1 VLHTLSGRVDG
12 MFVQV
17 AQVASWPAPAVDV
30 RGQGSSKERRRLRI
44 IIMAL
49 HSIELPLGPWCS
61 VAARGHLRA
70 WRLASDKSRPLA
82 QRPALAVGRAKSP

>member
-44 IIMAL
+44 TILAL
-49 HSIELPLGPWCS
+49 HSIELPFG
-61 VAARGHLRA
+61 AALPLEDICVRGDWPAIRA
-70 WRLASDKSRPLA
+70 
-82 QRPALAVGRAKSP
+82 GH